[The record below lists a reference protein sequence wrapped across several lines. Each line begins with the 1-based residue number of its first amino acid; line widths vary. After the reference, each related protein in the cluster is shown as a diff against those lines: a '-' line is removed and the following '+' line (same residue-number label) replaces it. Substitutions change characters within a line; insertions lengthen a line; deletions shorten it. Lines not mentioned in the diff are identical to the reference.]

1 MSATMP
7 PYRCP
12 TCGAEHRT
20 QDELSAHQRQAHQAA
35 QGFKCSE
42 CGTEFA
48 TRTQMEE
55 HVRLEH

>member
-1 MSATMP
+1 MP

>member
-12 TCGAEHRT
+12 TRGAEHRK
-20 QDELSAHQRQAHQAA
+20 DGLSAHQRQAHQAA